1 MKTALL
7 NLSLCLALPLAAFAQ
22 AAPHASSGDPVATV
36 GGHLEAGKRA
46 WDQGDYATALKEL
59 TPLAEQGNADAQVL
73 LGLMYFRGQGV
84 SKDPSLA
91 LKWYKAAADQ
101 GNADGQA
108 HLGSMYLMGM
118 GVKKDTSQALKL
130 WKLSANQG
138 NPGAQVNLGL
148 AYRNLRDVPHDF
160 VQSYMWFDLAA
171 LGGDPLAARQRDGLQ
186 RLMSPDQIEKARAL
200 ARQWRPT
207 RTPSQP
213 KSEGN

>member
-1 MKTALL
+1 MLRCFSPFLPGILA
-7 NLSLCLALPLAAFAQ
+7 LSLT
-22 AAPHASSGDPVATV
+22 SVATARAD
-36 GGHLEAGKRA
+36 LEAGKRA

-118 GVKKDTSQALKL
+118 GVKRNASQALKL

-138 NPGAQVNLGL
+138 NLGAQVNLGL

-171 LGGDPLAARQRDGLQ
+171 QRRPARCQTTRRPAEIDVP
-186 RLMSPDQIEKARAL
+186 RPDRESPS
-200 ARQWRPT
+200 T
-207 RTPSQP
+207 RTAVAADEH
-213 KSEGN
+213 SEATQERGN

>member
-1 MKTALL
+1 MLRCFSHFLL
-7 NLSLCLALPLAAFAQ
+7 GIVALSLT
-22 AAPHASSGDPVATV
+22 SVAMARAD
-36 GGHLEAGKRA
+36 LEAGKRA

-84 SKDPSLA
+84 SKDSSLA
-91 LKWYKAAADQ
+91 LKWYKAAAEQ

-108 HLGSMYLMGM
+108 HLGSMYLMGI

-138 NPGAQVNLGL
+138 NLGAQVNLGL

-171 LGGDPLAARQRDGLQ
+171 LGGDPLAARQRDDLQ

-200 ARQWRPT
+200 VRQWRPT

-213 KSEGN
+213 RSEGN